1 MIQKMDTL
9 ALKVKSGIAIGF
21 NELREW
27 RRRQK
32 QMIKDYKAAHKR
44 KEFPVL
50 HTVEDVESMDG
61 NSKKTFLR
69 YCLSLIAK
77 QHPRHHDLLV
87 LILANAK
94 ETEAETYKCVLQI
107 IKKHG
112 GNMTLEG
119 LKRGEAEALRILS
132 ETIERLRAKGI
143 PIFSDL
149 PA

>member
-1 MIQKMDTL
+1 MIEKMDTL

-27 RRRQK
+27 HRRQK

-50 HTVEDVESMDG
+50 HTVEDVESMSG
-61 NSKKTFLR
+61 NNQKKFLR
-69 YCLSLIAK
+69 YCLSLIRK
-77 QHPRHHDLLV
+77 EHPRHHDLLV
-87 LILANAK
+87 LLLACKK
-94 ETEAETYKCVLQI
+94 ETPEKTYKHVMDAINKQ
-107 IKKHG
+107 G
-112 GNMTLEG
+112 GNVTLEG
-119 LKRGEAEALRILS
+119 LKKREAEALRLVTD
-132 ETIERLRAKGI
+132 TIERLRAKGI